1 VCYNKERLGAEDL
14 YREAINS
21 MDIFFILLLILC
33 IAVGF
38 FQGMIRVTIAIVALY
53 LGLVLASLYYPLVG
67 DFLVRRLG
75 AQRFVGQ
82 YVGFAM
88 VLFIAFIILLIAG
101 VYTFRYAT
109 LPGRLQY
116 LDRILGTILGL
127 LLGGFLIGIFA
138 TFLWTLL
145 IERRAAPD
153 LPLMNIVTQS
163 TRTSILPR
171 YFATVILRQAYTV
184 LDPIL
189 PDGVRLIFSVQ
200 GT

>member
-1 VCYNKERLGAEDL
+1 
-14 YREAINS
+14 
-21 MDIFFILLLILC
+21 MDIFFILLLIVC

-53 LGLVLASLYYPLVG
+53 LGLVLASLYYPSVG
-67 DFLVRRLG
+67 DFLVRRLNTT
-75 AQRFVGQ
+75 RPVGQ

-88 VLFIAFIILLIAG
+88 VLFVAFIILLIAG
-101 VYTFRYAT
+101 IYTFRYAT

-127 LLGGFLIGIFA
+127 CLGGFLIGIFA

-145 IERRAAPD
+145 VERGAAPD
-153 LPLMNIVTQS
+153 LPLMSMVTRS
-163 TRTSILPR
+163 TQTSFLPR
-171 YFATVILRQAYTV
+171 YFATEILGRSYAI